1 MVNEETYYT
10 VIKHSEHLRS
20 LQKCGKHK
28 LQSSVFYISL
38 VFSNAPRVLSQCN
51 TRVSFI
57 FQSAISDSPGMS
69 KALMEQKQKERKFLE
84 QLLDGKKVENYTIPV
99 PVNAELRKY
108 QQVCES
114 PNMNTCCHASP

>member
-1 MVNEETYYT
+1 MAKISNNCPKIQETILQAGFHCNKNKLTSYR
-10 VIKHSEHLRS
+10 KRLRFNIFKS
-20 LQKCGKHK
+20 RKNLQECF
-28 LQSSVFYISL
+28 V
-38 VFSNAPRVLSQCN
+38 
-51 TRVSFI
+51 

-108 QQVCES
+108 QQVC
-114 PNMNTCCHASP
+114 